1 MITTRPD
8 NSDTDRPKLVAD
20 IDNGD
25 LEGLNR
31 IMEKYGFVDHQ
42 AALRFAMVVLL
53 DAEDNRVY
61 VKKDGNTTV
70 LQPNDNLV
78 KRGESQEQQPD
89 GSE

>member
-1 MITTRPD
+1 MITTQPD
-8 NSDTDRPKLVAD
+8 NSDAATPKLIAE

-31 IMEKYGFVDHQ
+31 IMDKYGFVDHQ

-61 VKKDGNTTV
+61 VKKDGTTTV

-78 KRGESQEQQPD
+78 KQENTPD
-89 GSE
+89 GRE